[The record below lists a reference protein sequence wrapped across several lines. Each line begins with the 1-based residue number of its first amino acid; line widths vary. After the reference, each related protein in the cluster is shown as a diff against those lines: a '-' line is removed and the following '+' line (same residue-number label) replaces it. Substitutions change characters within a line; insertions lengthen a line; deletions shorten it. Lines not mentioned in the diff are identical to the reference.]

1 MRKALTYPLL
11 ALLAIFVAPAV
22 VHAALWLAEGHP
34 RSWRNADWS
43 SAGTLPSPSEEREA
57 SIRVMAART
66 GGLKGAVSVHTWLL
80 LKSEGAASYERY
92 EVVGWGSP
100 VRRNGRPPD
109 GRWYS
114 NEPVAI
120 YTLKGAEAARLIP
133 KVEAAIRDYRWS
145 ERGAY
150 RIWPGP
156 NSNTF
161 VATVLAAVPEPG
173 VKLPP
178 TAIGRDYPAGPWFAH
193 TPSGGFVL
201 SLGGYAGLR
210 VGLREGFELNLL
222 GLVAGIRFDDFAI
235 LLPGFGA
242 LGEPF

>member
-1 MRKALTYPLL
+1 MRKALTYTLL
-11 ALLAIFVAPAV
+11 ALLLVFVVPAG

-34 RSWRNADWS
+34 RSWRAADWS
-43 SAGTLPSPSEEREA
+43 SAGTLPGADEEREA

-80 LKSEGAASYERY
+80 LKRDGAQSYERY

-114 NEPVAI
+114 NEPRAI

-133 KVEAAIRDYRWS
+133 KVEAAIADYRWS
-145 ERGAY
+145 ERGSY
-150 RIWPGP
+150 RMWPGP

-161 VATVLAAVPEPG
+161 VATVLASVPEIEAE
-173 VKLPP
+173 LPP
-178 TAIGRDYPAGPWFAH
+178 TAIGRDYPVDAWLFRTPAGGW
-193 TPSGGFVL
+193 TL
-201 SLGGYAGLR
+201 SLGGYAGMT
-210 VGLREGFELNLL
+210 VGRRDGIEVNLL
-222 GLVAGIRFDDFAI
+222 GLVAGVRFNEFAI

-242 LGEPF
+242 LGEPV